1 MGIEIWA
8 VAILVAIF
16 AVAATTSVN
25 MGVLGFAGA
34 FILGVLISGQTP
46 KEILAG
52 FPADLFL
59 TLVGIT
65 YLFAIAQKNGS
76 IDRVVNAAAALTGHS
91 RAVIPWLVFAVGALL
106 TGFGALGPAAV
117 AILAPLALRFARQF
131 GLSPLML
138 GLMTIHGAQAGA
150 FSPVSVY
157 GVITNKVVENA
168 GLAGAPTF
176 IFLASLLINLAV
188 AAGIYLV
195 FMRRAQPAPAT
206 VTATSGVDRLSFE
219 QVATLAALAGFAASV
234 TLFEANV
241 GFAAVFVITALAIV
255 APKSQ
260 AGAINGVSW
269 STVLLICGVITYV
282 ALLEKLGVVDW
293 IAGGVATIGVAALAA
308 LLLCYLAGIVSAFAS
323 STALLGVVIPLAL
336 PLVAQG
342 QLNAIGV
349 VAAIAVSTTIVD
361 TSPFSTN
368 GALVVANAEPDE
380 RDGLLRKL
388 LIYTAGVAVLGP
400 LIAWAVLVLPF

>member
-8 VAILVAIF
+8 VAILIAIF

-34 FILGVLISGQTP
+34 FILGVLISGQAP
-46 KEILAG
+46 KDILAG

-76 IDRVVNAAAALTGHS
+76 IDRLVNGAAALTGHS

-150 FSPVSVY
+150 FSPISVY
-157 GVITNKVVENA
+157 GVITNEVVENA
-168 GLAGAPTF
+168 GLTAQPAL
-176 IFLASLLINLAV
+176 IFLASLMINLAV
-188 AAGIYLV
+188 AAGIFLV
-195 FMRRAQPAPAT
+195 LMRRGPAAAD
-206 VTATSGVDRLSFE
+206 TAVAPPTEPLSFE
-219 QVATLAALAGFAASV
+219 QMATLAALAGFAASV
-234 TLFEANV
+234 TLFEVNV

-293 IAGGVATIGVAALAA
+293 IAGGVATIGIAALAA
-308 LLLCYLAGIVSAFAS
+308 LLLCYLAGVVSAFAS

-336 PLVAQG
+336 PLVGQG
-342 QLNAIGV
+342 HLNAIGL
-349 VAAIAVSTTIVD
+349 VAALAVSTTIVD

-380 RDGLLRKL
+380 REALLRKL
-388 LIYTAGVAVLGP
+388 LIYTAGVAALGP
-400 LIAWAVLVLPF
+400 LLAWAVLVLPF